1 MEDVHMAGT
10 VTPTP
15 MGLGLHYDHLDSIDF
30 LAVVVLALRKLW
42 PSYINIIYIFG
53 TGFIK
58 IKPLPIK
65 NITKVF

>member
-1 MEDVHMAGT
+1 MAGT
-10 VTPTP
+10 VPP
-15 MGLGLHYDHLDSIDF
+15 ISLMGLGLHYDHLDSIGF

-65 NITKVF
+65 KHHKSILTL